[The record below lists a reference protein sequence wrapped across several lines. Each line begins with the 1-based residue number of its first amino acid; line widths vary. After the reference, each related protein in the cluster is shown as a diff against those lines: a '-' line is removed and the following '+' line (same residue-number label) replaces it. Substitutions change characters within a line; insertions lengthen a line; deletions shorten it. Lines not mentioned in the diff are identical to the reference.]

1 MAETNIVA
9 GLFGM
14 NPQMYER
21 QQYQQDL
28 QQGYD
33 LARLDPGAAARAQL
47 GAGIGQ
53 LGRGFAGAMGIED
66 PQLQRITQ
74 RQQILGMIDPS
85 NPDSYLQAAQLA
97 LQSGDAEAAY
107 ALREQG
113 SQARMQAMKNE
124 DYLTQRG
131 LQMQGRGLDSIAQN
145 LMTQL
150 KNPDGSVNEEVKNRL
165 LSFPQGQAAI
175 SQFAKVIPDLRRIGA
190 MGGQEDNP
198 FKVFL
203 DDETIPK
210 NVRTLAQ
217 QYSDSFTK
225 GILDPEKADVKVKD
239 LTDMTQRISQ
249 FDQNQTQIK
258 SNQDMLAGLRSQGL
272 ENSRQSLLI
281 QQGNQALQAQNI
293 AFQQQMRQA
302 EVDRKAE
309 TARSKPL
316 PAYLAKDE
324 EADYGT
330 ATAATNLASDAN
342 NFIGRIKS
350 GDIKFGL
357 KDRAS
362 IRARQLVGSNDP
374 DVLAREDYD
383 KFLKVLTNESLRL
396 NKGTQTEGDAVRAA
410 KELESSESPQAA
422 ASAMRRL
429 LEINVRRTQNASDD
443 VLRRRRNANFPQP
456 ERPIDVPK
464 FDVQIIDNKEYQ
476 SFLRNPKYPSGT
488 AFIDPEG
495 QRRTKP

>member
-1 MAETNIVA
+1 MAENIVA
-9 GLFGM
+9 GLFGLT
-14 NPQMYER
+14 PQMYQN

-28 QQGYD
+28 NRGISMAQ
-33 LARLDPGAAARAQL
+33 LSPGAAAQ
-47 GAGIGQ
+47 AGLQASVGQ
-53 LGRGFAGAMGIED
+53 LGRGFAGAMGIQD

-74 RQQILGMIDPS
+74 RQQLLGMIDPS
-85 NPDSYLQAAQLA
+85 NPDSYIQAAQMA

-113 SQARMQAMKNE
+113 TQARMQAMKNE
-124 DYLTQRG
+124 DYLAQRG
-131 LQMQGRGLDSIAQN
+131 QRMQAQGLDALAQS
-145 LMTQL
+145 LVTQL

-190 MGGQEDNP
+190 MGAPEDNP
-198 FKVFL
+198 FKVFI

-210 NVRTLAQ
+210 NVRALAT
-217 QYSDSFTK
+217 QYSTSLTK
-225 GILDPEKADVKVKD
+225 GILDPEKVDPKVKE
-239 LTDMTQRISQ
+239 LAEMTQRISQ
-249 FDQNQTQIK
+249 FEQNQAQIK
-258 SNQDMLAGLRSQGL
+258 NNQDTLASLRSQGL

-293 AFQQQMRQA
+293 AFQQDMKKA
-302 EVDRKAE
+302 EAERKAE
-309 TARSKPL
+309 TARTKPL
-316 PAYLAKDE
+316 PSYLAKDE

-342 NFIGRIKS
+342 NFINRIKS
-350 GDIKFGL
+350 GEIKFGL
-357 KDRAS
+357 KDKAS
-362 IRARQLVGSNDP
+362 IRTRQAFGSQDP

-422 ASAMRRL
+422 AAAMRRL
-429 LEINVRRTQNASDD
+429 VEINVRRTQNAADD
-443 VLRRRRNANFPQP
+443 VLRRRSNANFPAP
-456 ERPIDVPK
+456 ERAIEVPK
-464 FDVQIIDNKEYQ
+464 FDVQIIDNADYQ
-476 SFLRNPKYPSGT
+476 RFLKNPKFPSGT

>member
-1 MAETNIVA
+1 MASIVE

-14 NPQMYER
+14 TPEAYQG

-28 QQGYD
+28 KRSYE
-33 LARLDPGAAARAQL
+33 LAQLDPGAAARAQL
-47 GAGIGQ
+47 GASVGQ
-53 LGRGFAGAMGIED
+53 LGRGFAGALGIED

-74 RQQILGMIDPS
+74 RQQLLGMIDPS

-97 LQSGDAEAAY
+97 LQSGDAEAAF

-131 LQMQGRGLDSIAQN
+131 QRMQTQGLEGIAQN
-145 LMTQL
+145 LITQL

-190 MGGQEDNP
+190 MGAPEDNP
-198 FKVFL
+198 FKVFI
-203 DDETIPK
+203 DDATIPK
-210 NVRTLAQ
+210 TVQTLAK
-217 QYSDSFTK
+217 QYSTSLEK
-225 GILDPEKADVKVKD
+225 GILDPEKVDVKAKE
-239 LTDMTQRISQ
+239 LAEMTQRISQ
-249 FDQNQTQIK
+249 FEQNQTQIK
-258 SNQDMLAGLRSQGL
+258 NNQEMLAGLKSQGL

-281 QQGNQALQAQNI
+281 QQQNSNIAAQNSQFKQQMLQA
-293 AFQQQMRQA
+293 
-302 EVDRKAE
+302 ETDRKAE
-309 TARSKPL
+309 AARNKPL
-316 PAYLAKDE
+316 PSYLAKDE

-342 NFIGRIKS
+342 NFINRIKS
-350 GDIKFGL
+350 GEIKFGL
-357 KDRAS
+357 KDKAS
-362 IRARQLVGSNDP
+362 IRTRQAFGSQDP
-374 DVLAREDYD
+374 DVIAREDYD

-410 KELESSESPQAA
+410 KELESSESATAA

-429 LEINVRRTQNASDD
+429 VEINVRRTQNASDD
-443 VLRRRRNANFPQP
+443 VLRRRRNANFPAP
-456 ERPIDVPK
+456 ERGIDVPK
-464 FDVQIIDNKEYQ
+464 FDVQIIDNADYQ
-476 SFLRNPKYPSGT
+476 RFLKNPKFPSGT

>member
-1 MAETNIVA
+1 MAENIVA
-9 GLFGM
+9 GLFGLT
-14 NPQMYER
+14 PQMYQN

-28 QQGYD
+28 NRGISMAQ
-33 LARLDPGAAARAQL
+33 LSPGAAAQ
-47 GAGIGQ
+47 AGLQASVGQ

-74 RQQILGMIDPS
+74 RQQLLAMIDPS
-85 NPDSYLQAAQLA
+85 NPDSYLQAAQMA

-124 DYLTQRG
+124 DYLAQRG
-131 LQMQGRGLDSIAQN
+131 QRMQASGLDALAQS
-145 LMTQL
+145 LVTQL

-190 MGGQEDNP
+190 MGAPEDNP
-198 FKVFL
+198 FKVFI
-203 DDETIPK
+203 DDATIPK
-210 NVRTLAQ
+210 TVQTLAK
-217 QYSDSFTK
+217 QYSTSLEK
-225 GILDPEKADVKVKD
+225 GILDPEKVDVKARE
-239 LTDMTQRISQ
+239 LAEMTQRISQ
-249 FDQNQTQIK
+249 FEQNQAQIK
-258 SNQDMLAGLRSQGL
+258 NNQDTLASLRSQGL

-293 AFQQQMRQA
+293 AFQQDMKRA
-302 EVDRKAE
+302 EADRKAE
-309 TARSKPL
+309 VARTKPL

-342 NFIGRIKS
+342 NFISRIKS

-362 IRARQLVGSNDP
+362 IRTRQAFGSNDP

-422 ASAMRRL
+422 AAAMRRL
-429 LEINVRRTQNASDD
+429 VDINVRRTQNAADD
-443 VLRRRRNANFPQP
+443 VLRRRSNANFPAP
-456 ERPIDVPK
+456 ERAIEVPK
-464 FDVQIIDNKEYQ
+464 FDVQIIDNADYQ
-476 SFLRNPKYPSGT
+476 RFLKNPKFPSGT
-488 AFIDPEG
+488 VFIDPEG

>member
-1 MAETNIVA
+1 MANIVPS
-9 GLFGM
+9 LFGLTPEQYGEDRYTQSL
-14 NPQMYER
+14 NRGITLAQM
-21 QQYQQDL
+21 
-28 QQGYD
+28 
-33 LARLDPGAAARAQL
+33 DPGAAARATL
-47 GAGIGQ
+47 YSGVDQ
-53 LGRGFAGAMGIED
+53 LGRGIAGAMGIED
-66 PQLQRITQ
+66 PQLKRITQ
-74 RQQILGMIDPS
+74 RQQLLAMIDPS
-85 NPDSYLQAAQLA
+85 NPDSYIQAAEMA
-97 LQSGDAEAAY
+97 LQSGDAEAAF

-113 SQARMQAMKNE
+113 TQARMQAMKNE

-131 LQMQGRGLDSIAQN
+131 QRMQTQGLEGIAQN
-145 LMTQL
+145 LITQL
-150 KNPDGSVNEEVKNRL
+150 KNPDGSVNEEVKNKL

-175 SQFAKVIPDLRRIGA
+175 SQLAKVIPDLRRIGA
-190 MGGQEDNP
+190 MGAPEDNP

-203 DDETIPK
+203 EDQTIPK
-210 NVRTLAQ
+210 TVQTLAK
-217 QYSDSFTK
+217 QYSTSLEK
-225 GILDPEKADVKVKD
+225 GILDPEKVDAKAKE
-239 LTDMTQRISQ
+239 LAEMTQRISQ
-249 FDQNQTQIK
+249 FEQNQTQIK
-258 SNQDMLAGLRSQGL
+258 NNQEMLASLRSQGL
-272 ENSRQSLLI
+272 KNSRQSLLI

-293 AFQQQMRQA
+293 AFQQDMKRADA
-302 EVDRKAE
+302 ERKAE

-316 PAYLAKDE
+316 PSYLAKDE

-357 KDRAS
+357 KDKAS
-362 IRARQLVGSNDP
+362 IRARQLVGSQDP

-422 ASAMRRL
+422 AAAMRRL
-429 LEINVRRTQNASDD
+429 VEINVRRTQNASED
-443 VLRRRRNANFPQP
+443 VLRRRKNANFPEP
-456 ERPIDVPK
+456 ERGINVPK

-488 AFIDPEG
+488 VFIDPEG

>member
-1 MAETNIVA
+1 MAENIVA

-14 NPQMYER
+14 TPQMYQT
-21 QQYQQDL
+21 QQYGQDL
-28 QQGYD
+28 NRGIA
-33 LARLDPGAAARAQL
+33 LAQLSPGAAAQ
-47 GAGIGQ
+47 AGLQASVGQ
-53 LGRGFAGAMGIED
+53 LGRGIAGAMGIED

-85 NPDSYLQAAQLA
+85 NPDSFIQAAQLA

-113 SQARMQAMKNE
+113 TQAKMQAMKNE

-131 LQMQGRGLDSIAQN
+131 AQMQARGLDALAQS
-145 LMTQL
+145 LVTQL

-190 MGGQEDNP
+190 MGAPEDNP
-198 FKVFL
+198 FKVFI
-203 DDETIPK
+203 DDATIPK
-210 NVRTLAQ
+210 TVQTLAK
-217 QYSDSFTK
+217 QYSTSLEK
-225 GILDPEKADVKVKD
+225 GILDPEKVDVKAKE
-239 LTDMTQRISQ
+239 LAEMTQRISQ
-249 FDQNQTQIK
+249 FEQNQAQIK
-258 SNQDMLAGLRSQGL
+258 NNQDTLASLRSQGL

-293 AFQQQMRQA
+293 AFQQDMKRA
-302 EVDRKAE
+302 EAERKAE
-309 TARSKPL
+309 TARTKPL
-316 PAYLAKDE
+316 PSYLAKDE

-342 NFIGRIKS
+342 NFINRIKS

-362 IRARQLVGSNDP
+362 IRTRQAFGSNDP

-422 ASAMRRL
+422 AAAMRRL
-429 LEINVRRTQNASDD
+429 VEINVRRTQNASDD
-443 VLRRRRNANFPQP
+443 VLRRRKNANFPEP
-456 ERPIDVPK
+456 ERAIEVPK
-464 FDVQIIDNKEYQ
+464 FDVQIIDNADYQ
-476 SFLRNPKYPSGT
+476 RFLRNPKFPSGT
-488 AFIDPEG
+488 VFIDPEG

>member
-1 MAETNIVA
+1 MAENIVA
-9 GLFGM
+9 GLFGLT
-14 NPQMYER
+14 PQMYGE
-21 QQYQQDL
+21 QQRRSAL
-28 QQGYD
+28 QEGIT
-33 LARLDPGAAARAQL
+33 LAQLDPASRGAAMTY
-47 GAGIGQ
+47 
-53 LGRGFAGAMGIED
+53 AGARGLGTAIGGAFGVED

-74 RQQILGMIDPS
+74 RQQLLGMIDPS

-97 LQSGDAEAAY
+97 LQSGDAEAAF

-131 LQMQGRGLDSIAQN
+131 LQMQGRGLDALAQN
-145 LMTQL
+145 LITQL

-198 FKVFL
+198 FKVFI
-203 DDETIPK
+203 DDETIPQ
-210 NVRTLAQ
+210 NVKTLAT
-217 QYSDSFTK
+217 QYSKSLSS
-225 GILDPEKADVKVKD
+225 GILDPEKADVKVKE
-239 LTDMTQRISQ
+239 LAEMTQRISQ
-249 FDQNQTQIK
+249 FNQNQDQIK
-258 SNQDMLAGLRSQGL
+258 AQQAQLNLFKDQGL
-272 ENSRQSLLI
+272 ANSEQSLNI
-281 QQGNQALQAQNI
+281 QRAQLRLQEQNNQ
-293 AFQQQMRQA
+293 FQQQMKLDA
-302 EVDRKAE
+302 EKRKEE

-324 EADYGT
+324 EADYGV

>member
-1 MAETNIVA
+1 MAENIVA
-9 GLFGM
+9 GLFGLT
-14 NPQMYER
+14 PQMYGE
-21 QQYQQDL
+21 QQRVSAL
-28 QQGYD
+28 QEGIN
-33 LARLDPGAAARAQL
+33 LAQLDPASRGAAMTYGGARGL
-47 GAGIGQ
+47 GTAIG
-53 LGRGFAGAMGIED
+53 GAMGVED

-74 RQQILGMIDPS
+74 RQQLLGMIDPS
-85 NPDSYLQAAQLA
+85 NPDSYIQAAQLA

-113 SQARMQAMKNE
+113 TQARMQAMKNE
-124 DYLTQRG
+124 DYLAQRS
-131 LQMQGRGLDSIAQN
+131 QRMQASGLDALAQS
-145 LMTQL
+145 LVTQL

-175 SQFAKVIPDLRRIGA
+175 SQLAKVIPDLRRIGA
-190 MGGQEDNP
+190 MGATEDNP

-203 DDETIPK
+203 EDETIPK
-210 NVRTLAQ
+210 NVKTLAT
-217 QYSDSFTK
+217 QYSNSLTK
-225 GILDPEKADVKVKD
+225 GILDPEKADVKVKE
-239 LTDMTQRISQ
+239 LSEMAQRINQ
-249 FDQNQTQIK
+249 FDQNQTTIK
-258 SNQDMLAGLRSQGL
+258 NQQEQLNVFKAQGL
-272 ENSRQSLLI
+272 ANSQQSLNI
-281 QQGNQALQAQNI
+281 QNAQLRLQEQNVQ
-293 AFQQQMRQA
+293 FQQQMRQA
-302 EVDRKAE
+302 EADRKAE
-309 TARSKPL
+309 AARSKPL

-362 IRARQLVGSNDP
+362 IRTRQAFGSNDP

-422 ASAMRRL
+422 AAAMRRL
-429 LEINVRRTQNASDD
+429 VEINVRRTQNASDD
-443 VLRRRRNANFPQP
+443 VLRRRKNANFPEP
-456 ERPIDVPK
+456 ERAIEVPK
-464 FDVQIIDNKEYQ
+464 FDVQIIDNADYQ
-476 SFLRNPKYPSGT
+476 RFLKNPKFPSGT
-488 AFIDPEG
+488 PYIDPEG
-495 QRRTKP
+495 QRRTKR

>member
-1 MAETNIVA
+1 MAENIVA
-9 GLFGM
+9 GLFGLT
-14 NPQMYER
+14 PEMYGE
-21 QQYQQDL
+21 QQRRSALREGIDYAQLTPGQ
-28 QQGYD
+28 
-33 LARLDPGAAARAQL
+33 AGAAMTYAGARGL
-47 GAGIGQ
+47 GGAI
-53 LGRGFAGAMGIED
+53 AGAMGVQD

-85 NPDSYLQAAQLA
+85 NPDSYIQAAQMA
-97 LQSGDAEAAY
+97 LQGGDAEAAY

-113 SQARMQAMKNE
+113 TQARMQAMKNE

-131 LQMQGRGLDSIAQN
+131 QRMQTQGLEGIAQN
-145 LMTQL
+145 LITQL

-175 SQFAKVIPDLRRIGA
+175 SQLAKVIPDLRRIGA
-190 MGGQEDNP
+190 MGAPEENP

-203 DDETIPK
+203 EDETIPK
-210 NVRTLAQ
+210 NVKTLAT
-217 QYSDSFTK
+217 QYSTSLNK
-225 GILDPEKADVKVKD
+225 GILDPEKADVKVKE
-239 LTDMTQRISQ
+239 LAEMTQRITQ
-249 FDQNQTQIK
+249 FNQNQDQIK
-258 SNQDMLAGLRSQGL
+258 AQQAQLNVFKDQGLANTEQSLNIQRAQLRLQEQNVQFQQDMKRAD
-272 ENSRQSLLI
+272 
-281 QQGNQALQAQNI
+281 A
-293 AFQQQMRQA
+293 
-302 EVDRKAE
+302 DRKAE
-309 TARSKPL
+309 TARTKPL

-350 GDIKFGL
+350 GDIKFSL

-362 IRARQLVGSNDP
+362 IRTRQAFGSSDP

-422 ASAMRRL
+422 AAAMRRL
-429 LEINVRRTQNASDD
+429 VDINVRRTQNASDD
-443 VLRRRRNANFPQP
+443 VLRRRKNANFPEP
-456 ERPIDVPK
+456 ERAIEVPK
-464 FDVQIIDNKEYQ
+464 FDVQIIDNADYQ
-476 SFLRNPKYPSGT
+476 RFLRNPKFPSGT
-488 AFIDPEG
+488 VFIDPEG

>member
-1 MAETNIVA
+1 MANIVE
-9 GLFGM
+9 GLFGLT
-14 NPQMYER
+14 PDMYER

-28 QQGYD
+28 NRGIE
-33 LARLDPGAAARAQL
+33 LATLSPGAAAQ
-47 GAGIGQ
+47 AGLQASVGQ

-74 RQQILGMIDPS
+74 RQQLLGMVDPS
-85 NPDSYLQAAQLA
+85 NPDSYFQAAQMA

-113 SQARMQAMKNE
+113 TQARMQAMKNE

-131 LQMQGRGLDSIAQN
+131 QRMQTQGLEGIAQN
-145 LMTQL
+145 LITQL
-150 KNPDGSVNEEVKNRL
+150 KNPDGSVNEEVKNKL

-190 MGGQEDNP
+190 MGAPEDNP

-203 DDETIPK
+203 EDQTIPK
-210 NVRTLAQ
+210 TVQTLAK
-217 QYSDSFTK
+217 QYSTSLEK
-225 GILDPEKADVKVKD
+225 GILDPEKVDVKAKE
-239 LTDMTQRISQ
+239 LAEMTQRISQ
-249 FDQNQTQIK
+249 FEQNQAQIK
-258 SNQDMLAGLRSQGL
+258 NNQDTLASLRSQGL

-293 AFQQQMRQA
+293 AFQQDMKRSEA
-302 EVDRKAE
+302 ERKAE

-350 GDIKFGL
+350 GEIKFGL

-362 IRARQLVGSNDP
+362 IRTRQAFGSNDP

-422 ASAMRRL
+422 AAAMRRL
-429 LEINVRRTQNASDD
+429 VDINVRRTQNAADD
-443 VLRRRRNANFPQP
+443 VLRRRKNANFPEP
-456 ERPIDVPK
+456 ERAIEVPK
-464 FDVQIIDNKEYQ
+464 FDVQIIDNADYQ
-476 SFLRNPKYPSGT
+476 RFLRNPKFPSGT
-488 AFIDPEG
+488 VFIDPEG

>member
-1 MAETNIVA
+1 MADNIVA
-9 GLFGM
+9 GLFGLT
-14 NPQMYER
+14 PEMYGER
-21 QQYQQDL
+21 QRTSAL
-28 QQGYD
+28 NEGIA
-33 LARLDPGAAARAQL
+33 LAQLDPASRGAAMTYGGARGL
-47 GAGIGQ
+47 GTAIG
-53 LGRGFAGAMGIED
+53 GAMGVQD

-74 RQQILGMIDPS
+74 RQQLLGMIDPS
-85 NPDSYLQAAQLA
+85 NPDSYIQAAQLA

-107 ALREQG
+107 AFREQG
-113 SQARMQAMKNE
+113 TQARMQAMKNE
-124 DYLTQRG
+124 DYLAQRG
-131 LQMQGRGLDSIAQN
+131 QRMQASGLDALAQS
-145 LMTQL
+145 LVTQL

-175 SQFAKVIPDLRRIGA
+175 SQLAKVIPDLRRIGA
-190 MGGQEDNP
+190 MGATEDNP

-203 DDETIPK
+203 EDETIPK
-210 NVRTLAQ
+210 NVKTLAT
-217 QYSDSFTK
+217 QYSNSLTK
-225 GILDPEKADVKVKD
+225 GILDPEKADVKVKE
-239 LTDMTQRISQ
+239 LSEMAQRINQ
-249 FDQNQTQIK
+249 FDQNQTTIK
-258 SNQDMLAGLRSQGL
+258 NQQEQLNVFKAQGL
-272 ENSRQSLLI
+272 ANSQQSLNI
-281 QQGNQALQAQNI
+281 QNAQLRLQEQNVQ
-293 AFQQQMRQA
+293 FQQQMRQA
-302 EVDRKAE
+302 EADRKAE
-309 TARSKPL
+309 AARSKPL

-362 IRARQLVGSNDP
+362 IRTRQAFGSNDP

-422 ASAMRRL
+422 AAAMRRL
-429 LEINVRRTQNASDD
+429 VEINVRRTQNAADD
-443 VLRRRRNANFPQP
+443 VLRRRKNANFPEP
-456 ERPIDVPK
+456 ERAIEVPK
-464 FDVQIIDNKEYQ
+464 FDVQIIDNADYQ
-476 SFLRNPKYPSGT
+476 RFLKNPKFPSGT
-488 AFIDPEG
+488 VFVDPEG

>member
-1 MAETNIVA
+1 MANIVPS
-9 GLFGM
+9 LFGLTPEQYGEQRDTQSL
-14 NPQMYER
+14 NRGITLAQM
-21 QQYQQDL
+21 
-28 QQGYD
+28 
-33 LARLDPGAAARAQL
+33 DPGAAARATL
-47 GAGIGQ
+47 YSGVDQ
-53 LGRGFAGAMGIED
+53 LGRGIAGAMGIED

-85 NPDSYLQAAQLA
+85 NPDSYIQAAQLA

-113 SQARMQAMKNE
+113 TQARMQAMKNE

-131 LQMQGRGLDSIAQN
+131 QRMQASGLEGIAQN
-145 LMTQL
+145 LITQL

-165 LSFPQGQAAI
+165 MSFPQGQAAI

-190 MGGQEDNP
+190 MGAPEDNP

-203 DDETIPK
+203 EDQTIPK
-210 NVRTLAQ
+210 TVQTLAK
-217 QYSDSFTK
+217 QYSTSLEK
-225 GILDPEKADVKVKD
+225 GILDPEKVDAKAKE
-239 LTDMTQRISQ
+239 LAEMTQRISQ
-249 FDQNQTQIK
+249 FEQNQTQIK
-258 SNQDMLAGLRSQGL
+258 NNQDMLASLRSQGL

-281 QQGNQALQAQNI
+281 QQGNQSLQAQNI
-293 AFQQQMRQA
+293 AFQQDMKRADA
-302 EVDRKAE
+302 ERKAE
-309 TARSKPL
+309 AARTKPL
-316 PAYLAKDE
+316 PSYLAKDE
-324 EADYGT
+324 EADFGT

-357 KDRAS
+357 KDKAS
-362 IRARQLVGSNDP
+362 IRARQLVGSQDP

-422 ASAMRRL
+422 AAAMRRL
-429 LEINVRRTQNASDD
+429 VEINVRRTQNASED
-443 VLRRRRNANFPQP
+443 VLRRRKNANFPAP
-456 ERPIDVPK
+456 ERGIDVPK

-488 AFIDPEG
+488 VFIDPEG

>member
-1 MAETNIVA
+1 MATSIVE
-9 GLFGM
+9 GLFGLT
-14 NPQMYER
+14 PQMYEN
-21 QQYQQDL
+21 QQYNQDL
-28 QQGYD
+28 NRGIRMAQ
-33 LARLDPGAAARAQL
+33 LSPGAAAQ
-47 GAGIGQ
+47 AGLQASVGQ
-53 LGRGFAGAMGIED
+53 LGRGIAGAMGIQD

-74 RQQILGMIDPS
+74 RQQLLGMIDPS
-85 NPDSYLQAAQLA
+85 NPDSYIQAAQMA

-107 ALREQG
+107 LLREQG
-113 SQARMQAMKNE
+113 TQAKMQAMKNE
-124 DYLTQRG
+124 DYLAQRG
-131 LQMQGRGLDSIAQN
+131 QRMQASGLDALAQS
-145 LMTQL
+145 LVTQL
-150 KNPDGSVNEEVKNRL
+150 KNPDGSVNEEVKNKL

-190 MGGQEDNP
+190 MGAPEDNP

-203 DDETIPK
+203 EDQTIPK
-210 NVRTLAQ
+210 TVQTLAK
-217 QYSDSFTK
+217 QYSTSLEK
-225 GILDPEKADVKVKD
+225 GILDPEKVDAKAKE
-239 LTDMTQRISQ
+239 LAEMTQRISQ
-249 FDQNQTQIK
+249 FEQNQAQIK
-258 SNQDMLAGLRSQGL
+258 NNQDTLASLRSQGL

-281 QQGNQALQAQNI
+281 QQGNQSLQAQNL
-293 AFQQQMRQA
+293 AFQQDMKRA
-302 EVDRKAE
+302 EAERKAE
-309 TARSKPL
+309 TARTKPL

-342 NFIGRIKS
+342 NFINRIKS

-362 IRARQLVGSNDP
+362 IRTRQAFGSNDP

-422 ASAMRRL
+422 AAAMRRL
-429 LEINVRRTQNASDD
+429 VDINVRRTQNAADD
-443 VLRRRRNANFPQP
+443 VLRRRSNANFPAP
-456 ERPIDVPK
+456 ERAIEVPK
-464 FDVQIIDNKEYQ
+464 FDVQIIDNADYQ
-476 SFLRNPKYPSGT
+476 RFLRNPKFPSGT

>member
-1 MAETNIVA
+1 MAENIVA

-14 NPQMYER
+14 TPQMYQG

-28 QQGYD
+28 RRGAE
-33 LARLDPGAAARAQL
+33 LAQLSPGAAAQANL
-47 GAGIGQ
+47 MASVGQ

-66 PQLQRITQ
+66 PQLKMITQ
-74 RQQILGMIDPS
+74 RQQLLGMIDPS
-85 NPDSYLQAAQLA
+85 NPDSYLQAAQMA
-97 LQSGDAEAAY
+97 LQSGDAQAAL

-113 SQARMQAMKNE
+113 TQARMQAMKNE

-131 LQMQGRGLDSIAQN
+131 AQMQARGLEGIAQN
-145 LMTQL
+145 LITQL

-175 SQFAKVIPDLRRIGA
+175 SQLAKVIPDLRRIGA
-190 MGGQEDNP
+190 MGAPEENP
-198 FKVFL
+198 FNVFL
-203 DDETIPK
+203 QDETIPK
-210 NVRTLAQ
+210 NVKTLAK
-217 QYSDSFTK
+217 QYSESLTK
-225 GILDPEKADVKVKD
+225 GILDPEKVDVKTKE
-239 LTDMTQRISQ
+239 LAEMAQRISQ
-249 FDQNQTQIK
+249 FDQNQATIKTQQEQLNVFK
-258 SNQDMLAGLRSQGL
+258 AQGL
-272 ENSRQSLLI
+272 ANTQQSLAI
-281 QQGNQALQAQNI
+281 QNAQLRLQEQNVQ
-293 AFQQQMRQA
+293 FQQQLKQSEA
-302 EVDRKAE
+302 DRKAE
-309 TARSKPL
+309 TARTKPL

-350 GDIKFGL
+350 GEIKFGL

-362 IRARQLVGSNDP
+362 IRTRQAFGSNDP

-422 ASAMRRL
+422 AAAMRRL
-429 LEINVRRTQNASDD
+429 VDINVRRTQNASDD
-443 VLRRRRNANFPQP
+443 VLRRRKNANFPEP
-456 ERPIDVPK
+456 ERAIEVPK
-464 FDVQIIDNKEYQ
+464 FDVQIIDNADYQ
-476 SFLRNPKYPSGT
+476 RFLKNPKFPSGT
-488 AFIDPEG
+488 VFIDPEG

>member
-1 MAETNIVA
+1 MAENIVA
-9 GLFGM
+9 GLFGLT
-14 NPQMYER
+14 PEMYGE
-21 QQYQQDL
+21 QQRRSAL
-28 QQGYD
+28 REGVE
-33 LARLDPGAAARAQL
+33 LAQLDPASRGAAMTYAGARGL
-47 GAGIGQ
+47 GGAI
-53 LGRGFAGAMGIED
+53 AGAMGVED

-74 RQQILGMIDPS
+74 RQQLLGMIDPS
-85 NPDSYLQAAQLA
+85 NPDSYIQAAQMA
-97 LQSGDAEAAY
+97 LQSGDAEAAF

-131 LQMQGRGLDSIAQN
+131 QRMQTQGLDALAQN
-145 LMTQL
+145 LVTQL

-175 SQFAKVIPDLRRIGA
+175 SQLAKVIPDLRRIGA
-190 MGGQEDNP
+190 MGAPEDNP
-198 FKVFL
+198 FKVFI
-203 DDETIPK
+203 DDATIPK
-210 NVRTLAQ
+210 TVQTLAK
-217 QYSDSFTK
+217 QYSSSLEK
-225 GILDPEKADVKVKD
+225 GILDPEKVDVKAKE
-239 LTDMTQRISQ
+239 LAEMTQRISQ
-249 FDQNQTQIK
+249 FEQNQTQIK
-258 SNQDMLAGLRSQGL
+258 NNQEMLAGLKSQGL

-281 QQGNQALQAQNI
+281 QQQNSNIAAQNSQFKQQMLQA
-293 AFQQQMRQA
+293 
-302 EVDRKAE
+302 ETDRKAE
-309 TARSKPL
+309 VARTKPL

-350 GDIKFGL
+350 GDIKFSL

-362 IRARQLVGSNDP
+362 IRTRQAFGSSDP

-422 ASAMRRL
+422 AAAMRRL
-429 LEINVRRTQNASDD
+429 VDINVRRTQNASDD
-443 VLRRRRNANFPQP
+443 VLRRRKNANFPEP
-456 ERPIDVPK
+456 ERAIDVPK
-464 FDVQIIDNKEYQ
+464 FDVQIIDNADYQ
-476 SFLRNPKYPSGT
+476 RFLKNPKFPSGT
-488 AFIDPEG
+488 VFIDPEG